1 MTKKKKEKKK
11 NIKFLYN
18 LYDVKKWKKK
28 NWRINEDIHLLKEE
42 KKYYLTD
49 VKRDSTAIVCQNSR
63 YLLYTRIFLCLF

>member
-28 NWRINEDIHLLKEE
+28 LANKRRYTSSKRR
-42 KKYYLTD
+42 KKILSD
-49 VKRDSTAIVCQNSR
+49 GR
-63 YLLYTRIFLCLF
+63 

>member
-1 MTKKKKEKKK
+1 M
-11 NIKFLYN
+11 
-18 LYDVKKWKKK
+18 KKK